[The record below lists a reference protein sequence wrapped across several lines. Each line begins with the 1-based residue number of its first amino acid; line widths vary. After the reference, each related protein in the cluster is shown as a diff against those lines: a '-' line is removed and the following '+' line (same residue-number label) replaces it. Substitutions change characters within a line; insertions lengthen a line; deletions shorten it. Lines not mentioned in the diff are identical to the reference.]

1 MIIDKKNVGKIFNF
15 ISVMLMDEIAST
27 MLIVLYDLRMNGK
40 KKSKGK

>member
-1 MIIDKKNVGKIFNF
+1 MIIGKKSRKIFNF